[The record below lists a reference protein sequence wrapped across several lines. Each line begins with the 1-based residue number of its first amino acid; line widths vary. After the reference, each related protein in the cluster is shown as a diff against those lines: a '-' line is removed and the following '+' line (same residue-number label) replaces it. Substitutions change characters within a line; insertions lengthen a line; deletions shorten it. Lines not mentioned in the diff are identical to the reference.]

1 MERDAMAAGASV
13 EHIKGSE
20 GYVCLCAADGGEE

>member
-13 EHIKGSE
+13 EHMKGSD
-20 GYVCLCAADGGEE
+20 GYVCLYAADGGEE